1 MLNAQTHCNHTHPAG
16 KQGICDWA
24 VLQRIQ
30 MKRFSHWIHSY
41 SLFILLGETETLP
54 LVSER
59 PQYPLNSPEQRKRHS
74 EEQNEPEQLIMM

>member
-1 MLNAQTHCNHTHPAG
+1 MHRHTVITLAAS
-16 KQGICDWA
+16 KQGIYDWA

-30 MKRFSHWIHSY
+30 MKRFRYWIHSY

-54 LVSER
+54 LFSER
-59 PQYPLNSPEQRKRHS
+59 PRHPVNSPEQRKCHS